1 MNGPN
6 KKLVIGVRVGGRIK
20 TKTIRKLERT
30 TKSNKTTKINRTS
43 NSDGLVNLTRR
54 LIKWI
59 SNWNYHSNI
68 PMRTRLLSSQLNKKI
83 SKVCRFSNHSP
94 NKRKK
99 RLTNKCSACHLQV
112 KAIKVIRNKRD
123 NLGKEDKKLSKA
135 KISNTLHKL
144 QQILH

>member
-1 MNGPN
+1 MADV
-6 KKLVIGVRVGGRIK
+6 KAGGRTR
-20 TKTIRKLERT
+20 TKIISKLERI
-30 TKSNKTTKINRTS
+30 TKANKTTKINRIS
-43 NSDGLVNLTRR
+43 KLEGKVNLTKK

-68 PMRTRLLSSQLNKKI
+68 LMRTRLLSSQLNKKI

-94 NKRKK
+94 SKRSK

-112 KAIKVIRNKRD
+112 KAIKVIKNKRD
-123 NLGKEDKKLSKA
+123 SLGKEDKKLSKA

-144 QQILH
+144 RLILH

>member
-1 MNGPN
+1 M
-6 KKLVIGVRVGGRIK
+6 VGVRVGGRIK

-30 TKSNKTTKINRTS
+30 TKANKTTKINRTS
-43 NSDGLVNLTRR
+43 NSDGLVNLTKK

-68 PMRTRLLSSQLNKKI
+68 LMRTRLLSSRLNKKI
-83 SKVCRFSNHSP
+83 SKVYRSSNLSP
-94 NKRKK
+94 SKKRK
-99 RLTNKCSACHLQV
+99 RLTNKCSVCHLQV

-123 NLGKEDKKLSKA
+123 SLGKEAKKLSKA

>member
-1 MNGPN
+1 MADA
-6 KKLVIGVRVGGRIK
+6 KVGGRTR
-20 TKTIRKLERT
+20 TKTISKLERT
-30 TKSNKTTKINRTS
+30 TKANKTTKINRIS
-43 NSDGLVNLTRR
+43 NPDGKVNLTKR

-68 PMRTRLLSSQLNKKI
+68 LMRTRLLSSQLNKKI

-94 NKRKK
+94 SKRSK

-123 NLGKEDKKLSKA
+123 SLGKEDKKLSKA

-144 QQILH
+144 RLILH